1 MVKRMDVFTEDFSP
15 PGVSELPRGAN
26 PNKRDAP
33 YADRHTNTIPE
44 SDPKF
49 YDKRPLGRKF
59 LHSAGNP
66 KEQES
71 LDFLD
76 QIENQFNS
84 KIKNPTDQFPG
95 AVDMDDHK
103 AIAGFDI
110 HQTDPARLKKMSPF
124 QSQAQRGY
132 MYTHHPKIAKEFE
145 EKTSSGKLPEHKD
158 SKSMRKHM
166 SERVDGPESFHKA
179 VEKKLSEIS
188 NISNKEDEPK
198 WNSGK
203 NPDQTMCKP

>member
-1 MVKRMDVFTEDFSP
+1 MGTYSKRCSSSFTGASTRGESGFDREVESRMVKRMDVFTEDFSP
-15 PGVSELPRGAN
+15 PGVSELPIGAN

-33 YADRHTNTIPE
+33 YADRHTDTTPE
-44 SDPKF
+44 SDPQF
-49 YDKRPLGRKF
+49 YDKRALGRKF

-71 LDFLD
+71 LDILD
-76 QIENQFNS
+76 LIENQFNS

-95 AVDMDDHK
+95 PVDMDDHK

-110 HQTDPARLKKMSPF
+110 HQTDPARLKQM
-124 QSQAQRGY
+124 
-132 MYTHHPKIAKEFE
+132 HPYNKE
-145 EKTSSGKLPEHKD
+145 
-158 SKSMRKHM
+158 SKSMRKEM
-166 SERVDGPESFHKA
+166 AEKVDGPESFHKA

-188 NISNKEDEPK
+188 NVSNKEDVPK

-203 NPDQTMCKP
+203 NPEQTMCKP